1 MGSLKT
7 KQITSRCRDYLKSPS
22 ALQCSQAAH
31 SLLAP
36 NPNSDQ
42 SLINTASLVSS
53 SRLSFS
59 TTQPLKRREFQ
70 RRNSTTSRLARI
82 SSDST
87 SHSEEMTVPSRL
99 LHATE
104 LSTPPTSC
112 LSRE

>member
-22 ALQCSQAAH
+22 ALQCSQAVH
-31 SLLAP
+31 SLPP

-42 SLINTASLVSS
+42 SLISTASLVSS

-59 TTQPLKRREFQ
+59 TTQQLKRREFP